1 MCRAIVAIFC
11 LVGLPFS
18 IWAQRPALKYVSESA
33 GVSLRELA
41 DTALLR
47 NKDLQAARESLR
59 QAEARL
65 SQARVRPN
73 PTLDISRTTDVM
85 FKNEGDIDM
94 SVTVS
99 QEFELGGKRSK
110 RINVEEAS
118 IEVAK
123 ADIANAERQLTGR
136 LRVLFAEAIGAAARL
151 DLFDRLDELN
161 QQLVAVMTTRLR
173 SGDASRLD
181 SQLLAGETNQVSARR
196 IVTQN
201 QLEATLLQILTLAG
215 LPENEGL
222 VLRRPQQTDAFPET
236 EASALARA
244 LETRPDLKALR
255 LREALQEAGIT
266 LAKSQSVSNVTAF
279 VRYGRESL
287 PILVN
292 GSSTQSF
299 ERENVMEF
307 GVSIPLPFFN
317 RQQGNI
323 AEASSRRVQAR
334 AERESLEAEIR
345 QEVLLAFRRYN
356 AARRALDVLKN
367 GVLQPNQ
374 ESLGIIRLSY
384 NLGEMRLLDVVNQ
397 QRVAVE
403 AETSYIDAQ
412 TEFNSAIATLE
423 TAIAADGK

>member
-201 QLEATLLQILTLAG
+201 QLEATLLQIRTLAG

-287 PILVN
+287 PIVVN

-307 GVSIPLPFFN
+307 GV
-317 RQQGNI
+317 
-323 AEASSRRVQAR
+323 
-334 AERESLEAEIR
+334 
-345 QEVLLAFRRYN
+345 
-356 AARRALDVLKN
+356 
-367 GVLQPNQ
+367 
-374 ESLGIIRLSY
+374 
-384 NLGEMRLLDVVNQ
+384 
-397 QRVAVE
+397 
-403 AETSYIDAQ
+403 
-412 TEFNSAIATLE
+412 
-423 TAIAADGK
+423 